1 MSEAN
6 SAPPDADRARRLA
19 ELEATWEA
27 RYRLEPKLP
36 TSALLTG
43 AVAMATGFGTVMF
56 VAFAWATGWPRM
68 FVIHAVVFGVLSLV
82 LGLLNRYFARRWFR
96 SVETWSA
103 ERRSLAAELES
114 LRGPASAPRP
124 DSSRPS

>member
-1 MSEAN
+1 MSDAN
-6 SAPPDADRARRLA
+6 GAPQGDDRARRLA
-19 ELEATWEA
+19 ELEAAWEA

-56 VAFAWATGWPRM
+56 VGFAWATGWPKM

-114 LRGPASAPRP
+114 LRGAASGSRP
-124 DSSRPS
+124 DPGRPS

>member
-1 MSEAN
+1 MSDTK
-6 SAPPDADRARRLA
+6 DALPGDDRARRLA
-19 ELEATWEA
+19 ELEAAWEA
-27 RYRLEPKLP
+27 RYRREPKLP

-56 VAFAWATGWPRM
+56 VGFAWATGWPRM
-68 FVIHAVVFGVLSLV
+68 FVTHAVVFGVLSLV

-103 ERRSLAAELES
+103 ERRSLAAELEA
-114 LRGPASAPRP
+114 LREPVSGPRP
-124 DSSRPS
+124 NSGRPS